1 MLLRST
7 ALAVAA
13 ALALGTPA
21 AMAAPEPTHA
31 VEVQKTTTG
40 PVAASTDD
48 AAGYAQREKTDV
60 KQVGDY
66 QGGSTVVIGI
76 SGGALIVILIVLLI
90 LI

>member
-21 AMAAPEPTHA
+21 AMAAPEPTQT
-31 VEVQKTTTG
+31 VEVQKTTA
-40 PVAASTDD
+40 PVVASTDD

-60 KQVGDY
+60 KKVGDY
-66 QGGSTVVIGI
+66 QGGSTIVIGI
-76 SGGALIVILIVLLI
+76 SGGALIVILIVILI